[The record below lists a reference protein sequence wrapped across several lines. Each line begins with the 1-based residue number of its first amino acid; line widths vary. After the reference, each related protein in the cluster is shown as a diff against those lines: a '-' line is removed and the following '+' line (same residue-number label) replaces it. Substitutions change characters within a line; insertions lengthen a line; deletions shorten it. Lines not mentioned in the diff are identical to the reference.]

1 MVWQKSYTSNRL
13 FTWEPKYF
21 FFLHEKSSVY
31 IARFFY
37 KQRVFS
43 LQSQCCS
50 TFSWIELKILLRFC
64 LIHVTITMLR
74 HILYLVY
81 LCPCVGLSLFN
92 FYPNDL
98 FFILSLIFIAINHI
112 TSLNRRNCFLY
123 IFQDISYYF
132 WMITWMKKA
141 NNFQIPKVL
150 LDCFA

>member
-1 MVWQKSYTSNRL
+1 MVWQKSYAAVYMRK
-13 FTWEPKYF
+13 PKYF

-81 LCPCVGLSLFN
+81 LCPCLGLSLFN

-98 FFILSLIFIAINHI
+98 FFILSLIFIVIYHI

-123 IFQDISYYF
+123 IFQNISYYF

-141 NNFQIPKVL
+141 NNFQIPKVM